1 MFKVRVAGSDVA
13 FDCAADDT
21 VLRAAQRAGIAFPYE
36 CNVGS
41 CANCKFELVEG
52 DVHMRWSEAPAWTER
67 DRQRKRYLGCQAEPR
82 SDCTVK
88 LRLDPRCAPPHRPCR
103 VGAVLQSRRDLT
115 HDLHEFAFR
124 LEQPLFFEPGQYA
137 LAYLPGVEGARA
149 WSMSN
154 LAHDGTTWEFQVRRV
169 PGGRGSAALFDALPI
184 GARIELDGPY
194 GMAWLRRDAPRDML
208 CLAGGSGLAP
218 MLSIARGAM
227 TEPRLAER
235 QLHFIYGGRTP
246 ADLCGRD
253 MLQVLPGW
261 GTRLSYRAFV
271 SAPAAE
277 GMAGAAGAAHEAAD
291 YGHGFVHEAAL
302 ALHGERLRA
311 MEVYFAGPPAMA
323 TAVQRMLLDA
333 GVPPDQQHFD
343 QFY

>member
-1 MFKVRVAGSDVA
+1 MASPMFNVRVAGSDVA
-13 FDCAADDT
+13 FDCAGDDT

-52 DVHMRWSEAPAWTER
+52 DVHMRWSEASAWTDR

-82 SDCTVK
+82 SDCVVK
-88 LRLDPRCAPPHRPCR
+88 LRLDPRCTPPHRPSR
-103 VGAVLQSRRDLT
+103 VGAVLHSRRDLT

-137 LAYLPGVEGARA
+137 LAYLPGVAGARA

-154 LAHDGTTWEFQVRRV
+154 LAGDGLRWEFQVRRV

-194 GMAWLRRDAPRDML
+194 GMAWLRRDAPRDIV
-208 CLAGGSGLAP
+208 CIAGGSGLAP
-218 MLSIARGAM
+218 MLSIARAAM
-227 TEPRLAER
+227 AEPRLADR
-235 QLHFIYGGRTP
+235 TLHFFYGARTT
-246 ADLCGRD
+246 ADLCGEDLLRA
-253 MLQVLPGW
+253 LPG
-261 GTRLSYRAFV
+261 
-271 SAPAAE
+271 AAE
-277 GMAGAAGAAHEAAD
+277 RLRYVAVVSNPPTASDATAWAGPV
-291 YGHGFVHEAAL
+291 GFVHDEVQRRLGAQL
-302 ALHGERLRA
+302 AD
-311 MEVYFAGPPAMA
+311 MEVYFAGPLVMA

-333 GVPPDQQHFD
+333 GSPPAQIHFD
-343 QFY
+343 AFY